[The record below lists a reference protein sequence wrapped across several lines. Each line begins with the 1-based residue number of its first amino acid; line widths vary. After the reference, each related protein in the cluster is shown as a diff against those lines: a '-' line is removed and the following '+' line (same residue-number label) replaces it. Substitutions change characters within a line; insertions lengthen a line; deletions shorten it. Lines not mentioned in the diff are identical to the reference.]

1 MTPKLAPIVGSA
13 LIVFNYQQRIP
24 LVKTVAFVSETV
36 QSKAALHTNG
46 PPCSDLMAPGLD
58 ASRPRL

>member
-24 LVKTVAFVSETV
+24 LVKTVGFVSGTA
-36 QSKAALHTNG
+36 QSKTALHTNG
-46 PPCSDLMAPGLD
+46 PPLS
-58 ASRPRL
+58 

>member
-1 MTPKLAPIVGSA
+1 MTPKLVPIVGSA

-24 LVKTVAFVSETV
+24 LVKTVGFVSGTA

-46 PPCSDLMAPGLD
+46 PPLS
-58 ASRPRL
+58 